1 MCLPHTQTGRH
12 TLRSPPCDHPS
23 RGAWHSTVCCLG
35 DSLGLCPRALP
46 REEYSR
52 DDKAAQSLRD
62 GPVPAPPAIDS
73 RAEEPSREVTCL
85 KSLNAGAT
93 AAQLQACRLSAVS
106 PPSGVRPPPWDLMD
120 QGAAWASQTAPCL
133 PGWQTCPPHAGAL
146 GLPAFSH
153 KQGISGSILGAPSWV
168 CTEPPPLP
176 WPAGALGHRSVG
188 VQSRGLGAGV
198 WSAHYPGPGSVPQE
212 RTS

>member
-1 MCLPHTQTGRH
+1 MQRAGLLFVVASSFVLEYGLWAHGLPGETPIGRAGGGGGWRSCWFSSARPGSSAYLAPSWPDGDFVPVGMCLPHTQTGRH

-73 RAEEPSREVTCL
+73 RAEEPSPEVTCL
-85 KSLNAGAT
+85 KSPNAGAR

-106 PPSGVRPPPWDLMD
+106 
-120 QGAAWASQTAPCL
+120 L
-133 PGWQTCPPHAGAL
+133 P
-146 GLPAFSH
+146 
-153 KQGISGSILGAPSWV
+153 
-168 CTEPPPLP
+168 
-176 WPAGALGHRSVG
+176 
-188 VQSRGLGAGV
+188 RG
-198 WSAHYPGPGSVPQE
+198 
-212 RTS
+212 

>member
-1 MCLPHTQTGRH
+1 MTPPGRVGGAGLLVPRWQFRGPSTAGGRGDSGLERLLWVSGPWRCDGSGHTGSLERPQLAGLEVGGGWRSCWFSSARPGSSAYLAPSWPDGDFVSVGMCLPHTQTGRH

-73 RAEEPSREVTCL
+73 RAEEPSPEVTCL
-85 KSLNAGAT
+85 KSPNAGAR

-106 PPSGVRPPPWDLMD
+106 
-120 QGAAWASQTAPCL
+120 L
-133 PGWQTCPPHAGAL
+133 P
-146 GLPAFSH
+146 
-153 KQGISGSILGAPSWV
+153 
-168 CTEPPPLP
+168 
-176 WPAGALGHRSVG
+176 
-188 VQSRGLGAGV
+188 RG
-198 WSAHYPGPGSVPQE
+198 
-212 RTS
+212 